1 MLELEH
7 GNMDLAHLIPSY
19 QPLPF
24 PLPVWLMQLLLVL
37 GFYLHALPMNVML
50 GGGFIAA
57 ALFLIGR
64 KDKSSYS
71 FRAAKALAV
80 SLPLFIS
87 FAVTQGIVPLLFLQL
102 LFGPAFYTSS
112 ILMAVP
118 WLGVLGVLLFSYYVS
133 YFVVYRVLKQEHS
146 DKTAARA
153 SFWLLLMAAGF
164 AVIGFIFSNNMTL
177 MLTPDKWLAIYHAN
191 PQGTNLNISE
201 GQLVPRYL
209 HFFVASIAVAG
220 MTLGCFGLYMFK
232 KERQFADWLIKIG
245 SRIFLFATLVQI
257 PVGLW
262 FLISIP
268 AGYASMFLG
277 GDKLATGVFVLSMVL
292 MLVALISTA
301 VSAANSN
308 KPAFITALS
317 ANALLILSMIVTR
330 HQLREFYLNP
340 HIKPDLVVVK
350 TQWDLLVIFLVS
362 AVALIGY
369 LIWLSRLVLSAY
381 QPAPTEPATSA

>member
-1 MLELEH
+1 
-7 GNMDLAHLIPSY
+7 MDLAHLIPSY

-232 KERQFADWLIKIG
+232 KERQFADWLIKLG
-245 SRIFLFATLVQI
+245 SRIFLFATLVQNPI
-257 PVGLW
+257 KALVPG
-262 FLISIP
+262 FRI
-268 AGYASMFLG
+268 ASGCFSMLLG
-277 GDKLATGVFVLSMVL
+277 
-292 MLVALISTA
+292 
-301 VSAANSN
+301 
-308 KPAFITALS
+308 
-317 ANALLILSMIVTR
+317 
-330 HQLREFYLNP
+330 
-340 HIKPDLVVVK
+340 K
-350 TQWDLLVIFLVS
+350 TQTRVRILLCPW
-362 AVALIGY
+362 Y
-369 LIWLSRLVLSAY
+369 
-381 QPAPTEPATSA
+381 